1 MGIGNRIKATS
12 LKHPVSMNR
21 KVDLYLS
28 ENMGLLLDEYRV
40 ADRSDLLDV
49 ETSMTGQ
56 EARMKDLENWRSET
70 TEKLSSTRS
79 RLDRM
84 KTKYG
89 VE

>member
-12 LKHPVSMNR
+12 LKHPVSSNR
-21 KVDLYLS
+21 KVDLFLS

-40 ADRSDLLDV
+40 ADRSDLLEV
-49 ETSMTGQ
+49 ETSLTGQ
-56 EARMKDLENWRSET
+56 EARMEDLESWKFKT
-70 TEKLSSTRS
+70 TERLSTTRS